1 MCRSRVIAA
10 SLLWILLLSSTAGW
24 IGHEHDAGGAADYA
38 CAETHLS
45 EQLGTAPADGAWH
58 TAGPLHEHHCLGC
71 RFNGKRS
78 LAQPWQ
84 GIKAALHVCLGKVP
98 FADASPRT
106 AVLRSGGTLRGPP
119 LA

>member
-1 MCRSRVIAA
+1 MYRFRLIAA
-10 SLLWILLLSSTAGW
+10 SLVCILLLSSTAGW
-24 IGHEHDAGGAADYA
+24 IAHDHDAGGGADYA

-45 EQLGTAPADGAWH
+45 EQHITKHAAGAWH

-78 LAQPWQ
+78 LTQPWQ
-84 GIKAALHVCLGKVP
+84 GVKAGVHVCLGNAP

-106 AVLRSGGTLRGPP
+106 AVLRNGGNRRGPP
-119 LA
+119 LV